1 MATLKFDITADDSN
15 FRRTLDN
22 VRKSVKDAS
31 SEIERNGQE
40 MDSLFQKLTASIGE
54 IGAAFAAKS
63 LIQSIV
69 QVRGEFQQ
77 LEVAF
82 STILRSEERANKL
95 MQEAAEFAAITPFD
109 LQGVAGGIRQL
120 LAYGTAAED
129 AIKEVEMLGNVAAG
143 LSVPLNDMIYLYGTL
158 RSQGRAFTVDIR
170 QFAGRGVPIYEELG
184 KVLNVD
190 RQELNQLITDGKVGF
205 AEVEQAFK
213 NMTSEGGMFFNLMRE
228 QSKTITGQISNL
240 RDSIDMMFNE
250 LGKNAESVITDVI
263 SGASYIV
270 DHYKEV
276 IRILGSLIATYGS
289 YRATLIL
296 VAAAQKTVFAAE
308 NVRRIITL
316 ATGVKTVTQAFRIF
330 NTVLRANPIGL
341 FVSLITGL
349 VAGFS
354 SLIAKQKDL
363 QKEIDAAIKPLQD
376 EYIQVNSLVSKLNDA
391 NIKEDE
397 RLKLLDELKKIAP
410 DVVAG
415 IDSESESLAGL
426 NARLEEYN
434 NMQMAE
440 IAVKRFSIESGF
452 DESLEDLTAAK
463 EKLQQESAD
472 LYDVYSQLYMRFE
485 ELDSKGLINSD
496 DFKSSIEEVF
506 NDAES
511 TVTEKVEKLFAL
523 RKDIESR
530 IRQGGG
536 IYVASAWSDVTNIF
550 GDLDIDDYEK
560 RLDKM
565 KRAEENYAD
574 HAEDLATKI
583 RAIAESAIPDIEDRE
598 SFILKMY
605 NAFGLEGGQEEGGN
619 SNPPGNIILPKDFD
633 TQVEEA
639 KTAVEN
645 AKKTLADLMAGILP
659 ADAGK
664 DFDFASA
671 IQAAE
676 EEYKAAQERYNTL
689 TGSDPKAIQKAAS
702 DRRKAEKDAAQEL
715 ADVNERI
722 AKEEYELQRKN
733 TDDKLELI
741 RMEKEQA
748 LKVLQDE
755 LTAAKA
761 VYEKIGL
768 PTDELEAQYQ
778 KLADL
783 TAKSYDSDTAKEI
796 QSQFDA
802 VLKEVETYEQAR
814 LRIQEEY
821 AEKRKMLMNED
832 GTLKD
837 GVTQGNL
844 DELTRQEQEAIDAIS
859 VTFAMRDE
867 AFEQWSKSLAGKTAD
882 ALELLLA
889 EAEEELS
896 ILEDTAGADPE
907 DVAKATAAIDKLK
920 KALANANKENKD
932 SEVTWTDLNDVL
944 QDSASVFTE
953 LGEKIPG
960 VAGEILS
967 TIGNIA
973 TSAVSMANAIKG
985 IGEAA
990 SAAEKASAILA
1001 VISAAIKVLSFVT
1014 DTINENKEA
1023 NEAATQAAWEYAEAL
1038 EQIQINSRLEKYDT
1052 IFGEN
1057 AFGKMLEQ
1065 ADIAKDAIKSIQD
1078 IYAKGTETT
1087 WLSSTGRINKDSME
1101 GSNTMYRFTASKE
1114 MKELLKLNDELGNM
1128 SLVSDMRS
1136 GWQKFWDTGH
1146 QNVHIASLNDFL
1158 DEDGILDPAKLQE
1171 WYNAYGEG
1179 MTDEN
1184 KQIVESLIQD
1194 GQILQDAMDGIAEYA
1209 KSLFGDVSSSVADSM
1224 ITAFEE
1230 TGDAANATFDEIS
1243 QNIARNFAKNAIM
1256 DILSREIFTPEAEE
1270 TMSKLI
1276 ATDSEG
1282 ALEYFDSLMGK
1293 LQEVAPEIAESL
1305 NGIYGKYANSA
1316 ETDETD
1322 HDRTSSAK
1330 GIAQASQDS
1339 VDELNGRATVIQS
1352 HTFSI
1357 SNDMKTLVNTSAMML
1372 DRLAGIESNTA
1383 HLEMIDNNIASLNK
1397 EMGNLRS
1404 DLTMRGIKLAR

>member
-1 MATLKFDITADDSN
+1 MQNSNGRLWFLTGLDTSEFMKAAEALKKELSN
-15 FRRTLDN
+15 IAYVAESQSKRMRDAMVAAGVGSGKFSESVN
-22 VRKSVKDAS
+22 VASGDVKNLAKNVAQS
-31 SEIERNGQE
+31 GNSMESIFGR
-40 MDSLFQKLTASIGE
+40 LTK
-54 IGAAFAAKS
+54 AAAGFVGIFSAQTIVS
-63 LIQSIV
+63 SIV
-69 QVRGEFQQ
+69 RVRGEFQQ
-77 LEVAF
+77 LEKSFLTMTGSA
-82 STILRSEERANKL
+82 EETEMIMSQLADT
-95 MQEAAEFAAITPFD
+95 AARTPFG
-109 LQGVAGGIRQL
+109 LTELSQAATRL
-120 LAYGTAAED
+120 MAYGLETE
-129 AIKEVEMLGNVAAG
+129 KVNEMLIRLGDIAAG
-143 LSVPLNDMIYLYGTL
+143 LRIPINDLAYLYGTTMV
-158 RSQGRAFTVDIR
+158 QGRLYTEDFNQFVGRGIPIIGELAR
-170 QFAGRGVPIYEELG
+170 QFGVAESAVKGLVEE
-184 KVLNVD
+184 
-190 RQELNQLITDGKVGF
+190 GKVGF
-205 AEVEQAFK
+205 PEIEKAIISL
-213 NMTSEGGMFFNLMRE
+213 TSAGGRFGGLME
-228 QSKTITGQISNL
+228 SQSQTITGQISNL
-240 RDSIDMMFNE
+240 QDSLDMMFNE
-250 LGKNAESVITDVI
+250 LGQKSEGLI
-263 SGASYIV
+263 SGAISTVSTLVENYEKV
-270 DHYKEV
+270 GKA
-276 IRILGSLIATYGS
+276 IAE
-289 YRATLIL
+289 L
-296 VAAAQKTVFAAE
+296 VAAYGTYRAALMVMNAAQKANTAIMQQAVLNMKLAAAAGQ
-308 NVRRIITL
+308 NLTKAQAVATARTKLLQAAMASLNKTL
-316 ATGVKTVTQAFRIF
+316 MV
-330 NTVLRANPIGL
+330 NPY
-341 FVSLITGL
+341 
-349 VAGFS
+349 VA
-354 SLIAKQKDL
+354 AA
-363 QKEIDAAIKPLQD
+363 AAIAALGFGIYK
-376 EYIQVNSLVSKLNDA
+376 LVTYQTDA
-391 NIKEDE
+391 EKAQE
-397 RLKLLDELKKIAP
+397 RLNEAI
-410 DVVAG
+410 
-415 IDSESESLAGL
+415 SEFRESADT
-426 NARLEEYN
+426 
-434 NMQMAE
+434 E
-440 IAVKRFSIESGF
+440 IAVLGVMFSRLNKAKKGT
-452 DESLEDLTAAK
+452 DEYRAAK
-463 EKLQQESAD
+463 EAIVEKYGGYLSGMDNEIRLLEDTTAAQKALTEAILETATARAHADFIQEASQTAVSEQLNALDEIKKRLIKEKGEEIGSA
-472 LYDVYSQLYMRFE
+472 LYSQVKAILDEAKANPYDENGERYSRFAQLMR
-485 ELDSKGLINSD
+485 DNG
-496 DFKSSIEEVF
+496 
-506 NDAES
+506 
-511 TVTEKVEKLFAL
+511 
-523 RKDIESR
+523 
-530 IRQGGG
+530 
-536 IYVASAWSDVTNIF
+536 
-550 GDLDIDDYEK
+550 
-560 RLDKM
+560 LDKFVGYG
-565 KRAEENYAD
+565 KDLTEAYTNFVESVKQFNEAVVDADENFGNTATSAEND
-574 HAEDLATKI
+574 
-583 RAIAESAIPDIEDRE
+583 
-598 SFILKMY
+598 
-605 NAFGLEGGQEEGGN
+605 
-619 SNPPGNIILPKDFD
+619 GNIILPKDFD

-645 AKKTLADLMAGILP
+645 AKKTLADLMAGIIP
-659 ADAGK
+659 EDADK
-664 DFDFASA
+664 NFDFASA

-676 EEYKAAQERYNTL
+676 KEYKAAQERYNTL

-702 DRRKAEKDAAQEL
+702 DRRKAEKDAAREL
-715 ADVNERI
+715 ADVNKKI
-722 AKEEYELQRKN
+722 ANEEYELQRKN

-741 RMEKEQA
+741 RIEKEQA
-748 LKVLQDE
+748 LKTLQDE

-783 TAKSYDSDTAKEI
+783 TAKSYDSDMAKEI

-814 LRIQEEY
+814 LRIQKEY
-821 AEKRKMLMNED
+821 AKKRKMLMNED

-920 KALANANKENKD
+920 EALAKANKENKD
-932 SEVTWTDLNDVL
+932 SEVTWADLNGVL

-967 TIGNIA
+967 GIGNIA

-1057 AFGKMLEQ
+1057 AFGEMMENVE
-1065 ADIAKDAIKSIQD
+1065 IVKDMQESIS
-1078 IYAKGTETT
+1078 G
-1087 WLSSTGRINKDSME
+1087 LF
-1101 GSNTMYRFTASKE
+1101 SNAQ
-1114 MKELLKLNDELGNM
+1114 KLNSLLPGRLGLANEVARAL
-1128 SLVSDMRS
+1128 SGASSKYNVAVTSDLRS
-1136 GWQKFWDTGH
+1136 GWQKFWGSGRDNIHTFNLGDY
-1146 QNVHIASLNDFL
+1146 IR
-1158 DEDGILDPAKLQE
+1158 EDGSVMVEELQAM
-1171 WYNAYGEG
+1171 YDANAEG
-1179 MTDEN
+1179 MQQAD
-1184 KQIVESLIQD
+1184 KQLIESLIQD

-1293 LQEVAPEIAESL
+1293 LQEVAPEITEIL